1 MKKKSISLI
10 AIILIIIAIVIIVA
24 ICLGKRSKTEESR
37 EENVV
42 QEEEQEEFSLIDME
56 NTENVEILGDNVKEN
71 NSKALLEEKTLLGM
85 KISNIRL
92 VAENGMTTFTAKV
105 ENTSGIDF
113 SERMIEIVFKNQD
126 GSEYARLPGFLPDI
140 KSGESN
146 QIDASTTADMSN
158 AYDFIIE

>member
-10 AIILIIIAIVIIVA
+10 AIILIMIVIVIIVA
-24 ICLGKRSKTEESR
+24 VCLKIRTKAEESQ
-37 EENVV
+37 EENVA
-42 QEEEQEEFSLIDME
+42 QEEEQEDYSLIDME
-56 NTENVEILGDNVKEN
+56 NTENVEIIEENVKEN

-85 KISNIRL
+85 RIFNIRL
-92 VAENGMTTFTAKV
+92 VAENGMTTFTADV
-105 ENTSGIDF
+105 ENTSETEF

-126 GSEYARLPGFLPDI
+126 GSEYARLPGYLPDI